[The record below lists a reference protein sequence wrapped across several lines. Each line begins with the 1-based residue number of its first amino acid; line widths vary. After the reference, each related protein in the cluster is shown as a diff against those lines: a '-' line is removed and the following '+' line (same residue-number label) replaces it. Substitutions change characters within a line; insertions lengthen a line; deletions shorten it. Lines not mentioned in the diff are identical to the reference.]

1 MTQRDY
7 CEVFLFQVQQIG
19 VARYEAIRARGTSQR
34 EEVIVIGVRAG
45 HFENDDDAFVC
56 QCRASR
62 SHITYSKYSSYVWY
76 SQNIFFD

>member
-1 MTQRDY
+1 LTQRDY

-19 VARYEAIRARGTSQR
+19 VARYEAIRAGGTSQR
-34 EEVIVIGVRAG
+34 EEVIVMASPDPN
-45 HFENDDDAFVC
+45 FENDDDAFVC

-62 SHITYSKYSSYVWY
+62 SHRTYSKYSSYVWY